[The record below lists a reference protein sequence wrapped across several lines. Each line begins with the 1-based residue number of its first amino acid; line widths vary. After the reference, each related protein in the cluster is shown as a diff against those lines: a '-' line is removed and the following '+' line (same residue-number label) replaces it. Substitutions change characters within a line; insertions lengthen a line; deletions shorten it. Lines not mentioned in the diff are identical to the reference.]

1 MIKIDKLCKSFGHK
15 EVLHSISLQI
25 DKPVVYGLI
34 GPNGAG
40 KTTLMRSICGI
51 LPASSGKIF
60 YEDGRRVQDIA
71 YMPDQTGLYTDMSV
85 ADEVKYIGRLRGLT
99 PKEAMERAS
108 CNIKRLGLSK
118 HIKTPI
124 AALSKGTARKV
135 QFVCTFL
142 IQPFLAILDEPFSG
156 LDPISAIE
164 MEKIILEKKEEGVTI
179 MLSTHHME
187 HAERFCDHIFMI
199 NKGNLIIDDELE
211 HLKLTH
217 LMPEYQIESQTPLLF
232 DEKHLIVK
240 EKTADIYTY
249 VVKTDNAYTYKQMM
263 KDIDDAEILSLNHKI
278 PDLKEIFIN
287 SVLVDDKK

>member
-1 MIKIDKLCKSFGHK
+1 MIKLDKLCKSFGHK

-51 LPASSGKIF
+51 LPASSGKII
-60 YEDGRRVQDIA
+60 YEDGRSVQEIA

-85 ADEVKYIGRLRGLT
+85 ADEVKYIGQLRGLT

-108 CNIKRLGLSK
+108 CYIKRLGLSK

-124 AALSKGTARKV
+124 AALSKGTVRKV

-156 LDPISAIE
+156 LDPISAID

-179 MLSTHHME
+179 LLSTHHME

-240 EKTADIYTY
+240 EKTADIYIY

-263 KDIDDAEILSLNHKI
+263 KDINDTEILSLNHKI

-287 SVLVDDKK
+287 SVRCS

>member
-1 MIKIDKLCKSFGHK
+1 MIKLDKLCKSFGHK

-51 LPASSGKIF
+51 LPASSGKII
-60 YEDGRRVQDIA
+60 YEDGRSVQEIA

-85 ADEVKYIGRLRGLT
+85 ADEVKYIGQLRGLT

-108 CNIKRLGLSK
+108 CYIKRLGLSK

-179 MLSTHHME
+179 LLSTHHME

-232 DEKHLIVK
+232 DEKHLIVE
-240 EKTADIYTY
+240 EKPADIYVY

-263 KDIDDAEILSLNHKI
+263 KDIDDTEILSLNHKI

-287 SVLVDDKK
+287 SVRCS

>member
-1 MIKIDKLCKSFGHK
+1 MIKLDKLCKSFGHK

-51 LPASSGKIF
+51 LPASSGKII
-60 YEDGRRVQDIA
+60 YEDGRSVQEIA
-71 YMPDQTGLYTDMSV
+71 YMPDQTGLYTDMLV
-85 ADEVKYIGRLRGLT
+85 ADEVKYIGQLRGLT

-108 CNIKRLGLSK
+108 CYIKRLGLSK

-124 AALSKGTARKV
+124 AALSKGTVRKV

-179 MLSTHHME
+179 LLSTHHME

-240 EKTADIYTY
+240 EKTADIYIY

-263 KDIDDAEILSLNHKI
+263 KDINDTEILSLNHKI

-287 SVLVDDKK
+287 SVRCS

>member
-1 MIKIDKLCKSFGHK
+1 MIKLDKLCKSFGHK

-51 LPASSGKIF
+51 LPASSGKII
-60 YEDGRRVQDIA
+60 YEDGRSVQEIA

-85 ADEVKYIGRLRGLT
+85 ADEVKYIGQLRGLT

-108 CNIKRLGLSK
+108 CYIKRLGLSK

-124 AALSKGTARKV
+124 AALSKGTVRKV

-179 MLSTHHME
+179 LLSTHHME
-187 HAERFCDHIFMI
+187 HAERFCNHIFMI

-240 EKTADIYTY
+240 EKTADIYIY

-263 KDIDDAEILSLNHKI
+263 KDINDTEILSLNHKI

-287 SVLVDDKK
+287 SVRCS

>member
-1 MIKIDKLCKSFGHK
+1 MIKLDKLCKSFGHK

-51 LPASSGKIF
+51 LPASSGKII
-60 YEDGRRVQDIA
+60 YEDGRSVQEIA

-85 ADEVKYIGRLRGLT
+85 ADEVKYIGQLRGLT

-108 CNIKRLGLSK
+108 CYIKRLGLSK

-179 MLSTHHME
+179 LLSTHHME

-240 EKTADIYTY
+240 EKTADIYIY
-249 VVKTDNAYTYKQMM
+249 VVETDNAYTYKQMM
-263 KDIDDAEILSLNHKI
+263 KDIDDTEILSLNHKI

-287 SVLVDDKK
+287 SVRCS

>member
-1 MIKIDKLCKSFGHK
+1 MIKLDKLCKSFGHK

-51 LPASSGKIF
+51 LPASSGKII
-60 YEDGRRVQDIA
+60 YEDGRSVQEIS

-85 ADEVKYIGRLRGLT
+85 ADEVKYIGQLRGLT

-108 CNIKRLGLSK
+108 CYIKRLGLSK

-124 AALSKGTARKV
+124 AALSKGTVRKV

-179 MLSTHHME
+179 LLSTHHME

-240 EKTADIYTY
+240 EKTADIYIY

-263 KDIDDAEILSLNHKI
+263 KDINDTEILSLNHKI
-278 PDLKEIFIN
+278 PDLKDIFIN
-287 SVLVDDKK
+287 SVRCS

>member
-1 MIKIDKLCKSFGHK
+1 MIKLDKLCKSFGHK

-25 DKPVVYGLI
+25 DKTVVYGLI

-51 LPASSGKIF
+51 LPASSGKII
-60 YEDGRRVQDIA
+60 YEDGRSVQEIA

-85 ADEVKYIGRLRGLT
+85 ADEVKYIGQLRGLT

-108 CNIKRLGLSK
+108 CYIKRLGLSK

-124 AALSKGTARKV
+124 AALSKGTVRKV

-179 MLSTHHME
+179 LLSTHHME

-240 EKTADIYTY
+240 EKTADIYIY

-263 KDIDDAEILSLNHKI
+263 KDIDDTEILSLNHKI

-287 SVLVDDKK
+287 SVRCS

>member
-1 MIKIDKLCKSFGHK
+1 MIKLDKLCKSFGHK

-51 LPASSGKIF
+51 LPASSGKII
-60 YEDGRRVQDIA
+60 YEDGRSVQEIA

-85 ADEVKYIGRLRGLT
+85 ADEVKYIGQLRGLT

-108 CNIKRLGLSK
+108 CYIKRLGLSK

-179 MLSTHHME
+179 LLSTHHME
-187 HAERFCDHIFMI
+187 HAERFCDNIFMI

-240 EKTADIYTY
+240 EKTADIYIY

-263 KDIDDAEILSLNHKI
+263 KDIDDTEILSLNHKI

-287 SVLVDDKK
+287 SVRCS

>member
-1 MIKIDKLCKSFGHK
+1 MLKLEKLCKNFGHK
-15 EVLHSISLQI
+15 EVLHSITLQI

-51 LPASSGKIF
+51 LPVNSGNVIYK
-60 YEDGRRVQDIA
+60 DGRTMQDIA
-71 YMPDQTGLYTDMSV
+71 YMPDQTSLYMDMSV
-85 ADEVKYIGRLRGLT
+85 ADEVKYIGQLRGLT
-99 PKEAMERAS
+99 SEEAMESAS
-108 CNIKRLGLSK
+108 HNIKRLGLLK
-118 HIKTPI
+118 YMRTPI
-124 AALSKGTARKV
+124 VALSKGTARKV

-142 IQPFLAILDEPFSG
+142 IQPFLAMLDEPFSG

-164 MEKIILEKKEEGVTI
+164 MEKIILEKKKEGVTI
-179 MLSTHHME
+179 LLSTHHME

-217 LMPEYQIESQTPLLF
+217 LMSEYQIESQTPLLF

-240 EKTADIYTY
+240 EKRNDIYRY
-249 VVKTDNAYTYKQMM
+249 VVKTDKAYTYKQLM
-263 KDIDDAEILSLNHKI
+263 KDIDNTEILSLNQKI

-287 SVLVDDKK
+287 AVR

>member
-1 MIKIDKLCKSFGHK
+1 M
-15 EVLHSISLQI
+15 LHSISLQI

-51 LPASSGKIF
+51 LPASSGKII
-60 YEDGRRVQDIA
+60 YEDGRSVQEIA

-85 ADEVKYIGRLRGLT
+85 ADEVKYIGQLRGLT
-99 PKEAMERAS
+99 PKEAMERAL
-108 CNIKRLGLSK
+108 CYIKRLGLSK

-124 AALSKGTARKV
+124 AALSKGTVRKV

-179 MLSTHHME
+179 LLSTHHME

-240 EKTADIYTY
+240 EKTADIYIY

-263 KDIDDAEILSLNHKI
+263 KDINDTEILSLNHKI

-287 SVLVDDKK
+287 SVRCS

>member
-1 MIKIDKLCKSFGHK
+1 MIKLDKLCKSFGHK

-51 LPASSGKIF
+51 LPASSGKII
-60 YEDGRRVQDIA
+60 YEDGRSVQEIA

-85 ADEVKYIGRLRGLT
+85 ADEVKYIGQLRGLT

-108 CNIKRLGLSK
+108 CYIKRLGLSK

-156 LDPISAIE
+156 LYPISAIE

-179 MLSTHHME
+179 LLSTHHME

-240 EKTADIYTY
+240 EKTADIYIY

-263 KDIDDAEILSLNHKI
+263 KDIDDTEILSLNHKI

-287 SVLVDDKK
+287 SVRCS

>member
-1 MIKIDKLCKSFGHK
+1 MLKIEKLCKSFGHK

-25 DKPVVYGLI
+25 DKPVIYGLI

-51 LPASSGKIF
+51 LPISSGKVI
-60 YEDGRRVQDIA
+60 YEEGRTMRDIA

-85 ADEVKYIGRLRGLT
+85 ADEVKYIGQLRGLT
-99 PKEAMERAS
+99 SKEAMERAS
-108 CNIKRLGLSK
+108 RHIKRLGLLK
-118 HIKTPI
+118 YLRTPI

-164 MEKIILEKKEEGVTI
+164 MEKIILEKKKEGVTI
-179 MLSTHHME
+179 LLSTHHME

-232 DEKHLIVK
+232 DEKHIVVK
-240 EKTADIYTY
+240 EKTADIYRY
-249 VVKTDNAYTYKQMM
+249 VVKTDKAYTYKQMM
-263 KDIDDAEILSLNHKI
+263 KDIDDTEILSLDHKI
-278 PDLKEIFIN
+278 PDLKEIFIK
-287 SVLVDDKK
+287 SVRCS

>member
-1 MIKIDKLCKSFGHK
+1 MIKLDKLCKSFGHK

-51 LPASSGKIF
+51 LPASSGKII
-60 YEDGRRVQDIA
+60 YEDGRSVQEIA

-85 ADEVKYIGRLRGLT
+85 ADEVKYIGQLRGLT
-99 PKEAMERAS
+99 PKETMERAS
-108 CNIKRLGLSK
+108 CYIKRLGLSK

-179 MLSTHHME
+179 LLSTHHME

-240 EKTADIYTY
+240 EKTADIYIY

-263 KDIDDAEILSLNHKI
+263 KDIDDTEILSLNHKI

-287 SVLVDDKK
+287 SVRCS

>member
-1 MIKIDKLCKSFGHK
+1 MIKLDKLCKSFGHK

-51 LPASSGKIF
+51 LPASSGKII
-60 YEDGRRVQDIA
+60 YEDGRSVQEIA

-85 ADEVKYIGRLRGLT
+85 ADEVKYIGQLRGLT

-108 CNIKRLGLSK
+108 CYIKRLGLSK

-124 AALSKGTARKV
+124 AALSKGTVRKV

-179 MLSTHHME
+179 LLSTHHME

-199 NKGNLIIDDELE
+199 NKGSLIIDDELE

-240 EKTADIYTY
+240 EKTADIYIY

-263 KDIDDAEILSLNHKI
+263 KDINDTEILSLNHKI

-287 SVLVDDKK
+287 SVRCS

>member
-1 MIKIDKLCKSFGHK
+1 MIKLDKLCKSFGHK

-51 LPASSGKIF
+51 LPASSGKII
-60 YEDGRRVQDIA
+60 YEDGRSVQEIA

-85 ADEVKYIGRLRGLT
+85 ADEVKYIGQLRGLT

-108 CNIKRLGLSK
+108 CYIKRLGLSK

-179 MLSTHHME
+179 LLSTHHME
-187 HAERFCDHIFMI
+187 HAERFCNHIFMI

-240 EKTADIYTY
+240 EKTADIYIY

-263 KDIDDAEILSLNHKI
+263 KDIDDTEILSLNHKI

-287 SVLVDDKK
+287 SVRCS

>member
-1 MIKIDKLCKSFGHK
+1 MIKLDKLCKSFGHK

-51 LPASSGKIF
+51 LPASSGKII
-60 YEDGRRVQDIA
+60 YEDGRSVQEIA
-71 YMPDQTGLYTDMSV
+71 YMPDQTGLYTDMSE
-85 ADEVKYIGRLRGLT
+85 ADEVKYIGQLRGLT

-108 CNIKRLGLSK
+108 CYIKRLGLSK

-179 MLSTHHME
+179 LLSTHHME

-240 EKTADIYTY
+240 EKTADIYIY

-263 KDIDDAEILSLNHKI
+263 KDIDDTEILSLNHKI

-287 SVLVDDKK
+287 SVRCS

>member
-1 MIKIDKLCKSFGHK
+1 MIKLDKLCKSFRHK

-51 LPASSGKIF
+51 LPASSGKII
-60 YEDGRRVQDIA
+60 YEDGRSVQEIA

-85 ADEVKYIGRLRGLT
+85 ADEVKYIGQLRGLT

-108 CNIKRLGLSK
+108 CYIKRLGLSK

-124 AALSKGTARKV
+124 AALSKGTVRKV

-179 MLSTHHME
+179 LLSTHHME

-240 EKTADIYTY
+240 EKTADIYIY

-263 KDIDDAEILSLNHKI
+263 KDINDTEILSLNHKI

-287 SVLVDDKK
+287 SVRCS

>member
-1 MIKIDKLCKSFGHK
+1 MIKLDKLCKSFGHK

-51 LPASSGKIF
+51 LPASSGKII
-60 YEDGRRVQDIA
+60 YEDGRSVQEIA

-85 ADEVKYIGRLRGLT
+85 ADEVKYIGQLRGLT

-108 CNIKRLGLSK
+108 CYIKRLGLSK

-124 AALSKGTARKV
+124 AALSKGTVRKV

-156 LDPISAIE
+156 IDPISAIE

-179 MLSTHHME
+179 LLSTHHME

-240 EKTADIYTY
+240 EKTADIYIY

-263 KDIDDAEILSLNHKI
+263 KDINDTEILSLNHKI

-287 SVLVDDKK
+287 SVRCS

>member
-1 MIKIDKLCKSFGHK
+1 MIKLDKLCKSFGHK

-51 LPASSGKIF
+51 LPASSGKII
-60 YEDGRRVQDIA
+60 YEDGRSVQEIA

-85 ADEVKYIGRLRGLT
+85 ADEVKYIGQLRGLT

-108 CNIKRLGLSK
+108 CYIKRLGLSK

-179 MLSTHHME
+179 LLSTHHME

-240 EKTADIYTY
+240 EKTADIYIY

-263 KDIDDAEILSLNHKI
+263 KDINDTEILSLNHKI

-287 SVLVDDKK
+287 SVRCS

>member
-15 EVLHSISLQI
+15 EVLHNISLQI

-51 LPASSGKIF
+51 LPASSGKII

-85 ADEVKYIGRLRGLT
+85 ADEVKYIGQLRGLT

-124 AALSKGTARKV
+124 ATLSKGTARKV

-179 MLSTHHME
+179 LLSTHHME

-240 EKTADIYTY
+240 EKTADIYIY

-287 SVLVDDKK
+287 SVRCS

>member
-1 MIKIDKLCKSFGHK
+1 MIKLDKLCKSFGHK

-51 LPASSGKIF
+51 LPASSGKII
-60 YEDGRRVQDIA
+60 YEDSRSVQEIA

-85 ADEVKYIGRLRGLT
+85 ADEVKYIGQLRGLT

-108 CNIKRLGLSK
+108 CYIKRLGLSK

-124 AALSKGTARKV
+124 AALSKGTVRKV

-179 MLSTHHME
+179 LLSTHHME

-240 EKTADIYTY
+240 EKTADIYIY

-263 KDIDDAEILSLNHKI
+263 KDINDTEILSLNHKI

-287 SVLVDDKK
+287 SVRCS

>member
-1 MIKIDKLCKSFGHK
+1 MIKLDKLCKSFGHK

-51 LPASSGKIF
+51 LPASSGKII
-60 YEDGRRVQDIA
+60 YEDGRSVQEIA

-85 ADEVKYIGRLRGLT
+85 ADEVKYIGQLRGLT

-108 CNIKRLGLSK
+108 CYIKRLGLSK

-124 AALSKGTARKV
+124 AALSKGTVRKV

-179 MLSTHHME
+179 LLSTHHME

-211 HLKLTH
+211 HLMLTH

-240 EKTADIYTY
+240 EKTADIYIY

-263 KDIDDAEILSLNHKI
+263 KDINDTEILSLNHKI

-287 SVLVDDKK
+287 SVRCS

>member
-1 MIKIDKLCKSFGHK
+1 MLKIEKLCKSFGHK

-25 DKPVVYGLI
+25 DKPVIYGLI

-51 LPASSGKIF
+51 LPISSGKVI
-60 YEDGRRVQDIA
+60 YEEGRTMRDIA

-85 ADEVKYIGRLRGLT
+85 ADEVKYIGQLRGLT
-99 PKEAMERAS
+99 SKEAMERAS
-108 CNIKRLGLSK
+108 RNIKRLGLLK
-118 HIKTPI
+118 YLRTPI

-164 MEKIILEKKEEGVTI
+164 MEKIILEKKKEGVTI
-179 MLSTHHME
+179 LLSTHHME

-211 HLKLTH
+211 HLKLMH

-232 DEKHLIVK
+232 DEKHIVVK
-240 EKTADIYTY
+240 EKTADIYRY
-249 VVKTDNAYTYKQMM
+249 VVKTDKAYTYKQMM
-263 KDIDDAEILSLNHKI
+263 KDIDDTEILSLDHKI
-278 PDLKEIFIN
+278 PDLKEIFIK
-287 SVLVDDKK
+287 SVRCS

>member
-1 MIKIDKLCKSFGHK
+1 MIKLDKLCKSFGHK

-51 LPASSGKIF
+51 LPASSGKII
-60 YEDGRRVQDIA
+60 YEDGRSVQEIA

-85 ADEVKYIGRLRGLT
+85 ADEVKYIGQLRGLT
-99 PKEAMERAS
+99 QKEAMERAS
-108 CNIKRLGLSK
+108 CYIKRLGLSK

-124 AALSKGTARKV
+124 AALSKGTVRKV

-179 MLSTHHME
+179 LLSTHHME

-240 EKTADIYTY
+240 EKTADIYIY

-263 KDIDDAEILSLNHKI
+263 KDINDTEILSLNHKI

-287 SVLVDDKK
+287 SVRCS

>member
-1 MIKIDKLCKSFGHK
+1 MIKLDKLCKSFGHK

-51 LPASSGKIF
+51 LPASSGKII
-60 YEDGRRVQDIA
+60 YEDGRSVQEIA

-85 ADEVKYIGRLRGLT
+85 ADEVKYIGQLRGLT

-108 CNIKRLGLSK
+108 CYIKRLGLSK
-118 HIKTPI
+118 YIKTPI
-124 AALSKGTARKV
+124 AALSKGTVRKV

-179 MLSTHHME
+179 LLSTHHME

-240 EKTADIYTY
+240 EKTADIYIY

-263 KDIDDAEILSLNHKI
+263 KDINDTEILSLNHKI

-287 SVLVDDKK
+287 SVRCS

>member
-1 MIKIDKLCKSFGHK
+1 MLKLEKLCKSFGHK
-15 EVLHSISLQI
+15 EVLHSITLQI

-51 LPASSGKIF
+51 LPVSSGNVI
-60 YEDGRRVQDIA
+60 YEDGHTMQNIA
-71 YMPDQTGLYTDMSV
+71 YMPDQTSLYTDMSV
-85 ADEVKYIGRLRGLT
+85 ADEVKYIGQLRGLT
-99 PKEAMERAS
+99 SEEAMESAS
-108 CNIKRLGLSK
+108 RNIKRLGLLK
-118 HIKTPI
+118 YMRTPI

-164 MEKIILEKKEEGVTI
+164 MEKIILEKKKEGVTI
-179 MLSTHHME
+179 LLSTHHME

-217 LMPEYQIESQTPLLF
+217 LMSEYQIESQTPLLF
-232 DEKHLIVK
+232 DEKHLVVK
-240 EKTADIYTY
+240 EKTTDIYRY
-249 VVKTDNAYTYKQMM
+249 VVKTDKAYTYKQLM
-263 KDIDDAEILSLNHKI
+263 KDIDDTEILSLNHKI

-287 SVLVDDKK
+287 SVR

>member
-1 MIKIDKLCKSFGHK
+1 MIKLDKLCKSFGHK

-25 DKPVVYGLI
+25 DKPVIYGLI

-51 LPASSGKIF
+51 LPASSGKII

-85 ADEVKYIGRLRGLT
+85 ADEVKYIGQLRGLT

-142 IQPFLAILDEPFSG
+142 IQPVLAILDEPFSG

-179 MLSTHHME
+179 LLSTHHME

-199 NKGNLIIDDELE
+199 NNGNLIIDDELE

-217 LMPEYQIESQTPLLF
+217 LMPEYQIKSQTPLLF

-240 EKTADIYTY
+240 EKTADIYIY

-263 KDIDDAEILSLNHKI
+263 KDIDDTEILSLNHKI

-287 SVLVDDKK
+287 SVRCS

>member
-1 MIKIDKLCKSFGHK
+1 MIKLDKLCKSFGHK

-40 KTTLMRSICGI
+40 KTTIMRSICGI
-51 LPASSGKIF
+51 LPASSGKII
-60 YEDGRRVQDIA
+60 YEDGRSVQEIA
-71 YMPDQTGLYTDMSV
+71 YMPDQTGLYTDMSE
-85 ADEVKYIGRLRGLT
+85 ADEVKYIGQLRGLT

-108 CNIKRLGLSK
+108 CYIKRLGLSK

-179 MLSTHHME
+179 LLSTHHME

-240 EKTADIYTY
+240 EKTADIYIY

-263 KDIDDAEILSLNHKI
+263 KDIDDTEILSLNHKI

-287 SVLVDDKK
+287 SVRCS

>member
-1 MIKIDKLCKSFGHK
+1 MIKLDKLCKSFGHK

-51 LPASSGKIF
+51 LPASSGKII
-60 YEDGRRVQDIA
+60 YEDGRSVQEIA

-85 ADEVKYIGRLRGLT
+85 ADEVKYIGQLRGLT

-108 CNIKRLGLSK
+108 CYIKRLGLSK

-179 MLSTHHME
+179 LLSTHHME

-240 EKTADIYTY
+240 EKTADIYIY

-263 KDIDDAEILSLNHKI
+263 KDIDDTEILSLNHKI

-287 SVLVDDKK
+287 SVRYS

>member
-1 MIKIDKLCKSFGHK
+1 MIKLDKLCKSFGHK

-51 LPASSGKIF
+51 LPASSGKII
-60 YEDGRRVQDIA
+60 YEDGRSVQEIA

-85 ADEVKYIGRLRGLT
+85 ADEVKYIGQLRGLT

-108 CNIKRLGLSK
+108 CYIKRLGLSK

-124 AALSKGTARKV
+124 AALSKGTVRKV

-179 MLSTHHME
+179 LLSTHHME

-240 EKTADIYTY
+240 EKTADIYIY

-263 KDIDDAEILSLNHKI
+263 KDIDDTEILSLNHKI

-287 SVLVDDKK
+287 SVRCS

>member
-1 MIKIDKLCKSFGHK
+1 MIKLDKLCKSFGHK

-51 LPASSGKIF
+51 LPASSGKII
-60 YEDGRRVQDIA
+60 YEDGRSVQDIA
-71 YMPDQTGLYTDMSV
+71 YMPDQTGLYMDMSV
-85 ADEVKYIGRLRGLT
+85 ADEVKYIGQLRGLT

-156 LDPISAIE
+156 LDPISTIE
-164 MEKIILEKKEEGVTI
+164 MEKIILEKQEEGVTI
-179 MLSTHHME
+179 LLSTHHME

-240 EKTADIYTY
+240 EKTADIYIY

-263 KDIDDAEILSLNHKI
+263 KDIDDTEILSLNHKI
-278 PDLKEIFIN
+278 PNLKEIFIN
-287 SVLVDDKK
+287 SVRCS

>member
-1 MIKIDKLCKSFGHK
+1 MIKLDKLCKSFGHK

-25 DKPVVYGLI
+25 DQPVVYGLI

-51 LPASSGKIF
+51 LPASSGKII
-60 YEDGRRVQDIA
+60 YEDGRSVQDIA

-85 ADEVKYIGRLRGLT
+85 ADEVKYIGQLRGLT

-124 AALSKGTARKV
+124 AALSKGTVRKV

-179 MLSTHHME
+179 LLSTHHME

-240 EKTADIYTY
+240 EKTADIYIY

-263 KDIDDAEILSLNHKI
+263 KDIDDTEILSLNHKI

-287 SVLVDDKK
+287 SVKCS

>member
-1 MIKIDKLCKSFGHK
+1 MIKLDKLCKSFGHK

-51 LPASSGKIF
+51 LPASSGKII
-60 YEDGRRVQDIA
+60 YEDGRSVQEIA

-85 ADEVKYIGRLRGLT
+85 ADEVKYIGQLRGLT

-108 CNIKRLGLSK
+108 CYIKRLGLSK

-156 LDPISAIE
+156 LDPISAVE

-179 MLSTHHME
+179 LLSTHHME

-240 EKTADIYTY
+240 EKTADIYIY

-263 KDIDDAEILSLNHKI
+263 KDIDDTEILSLNHKI

-287 SVLVDDKK
+287 SVRCS

>member
-1 MIKIDKLCKSFGHK
+1 MIKLDKLCKSFGHK

-51 LPASSGKIF
+51 LPASSGKII
-60 YEDGRRVQDIA
+60 YEDGRSVQEIA
-71 YMPDQTGLYTDMSV
+71 YMPDQTGLYTDMSM
-85 ADEVKYIGRLRGLT
+85 ADEVKYIGQLRGLT

-108 CNIKRLGLSK
+108 CYIKRLGLSK

-124 AALSKGTARKV
+124 AALSKGTVRKV

-179 MLSTHHME
+179 LLSTHHME

-240 EKTADIYTY
+240 EKTADIYIY

-263 KDIDDAEILSLNHKI
+263 KDINDTEILSLNHKI

-287 SVLVDDKK
+287 SVRCS

>member
-1 MIKIDKLCKSFGHK
+1 MLKIEKLCKSFGHK

-51 LPASSGKIF
+51 LPVSSGKVI
-60 YEDGRRVQDIA
+60 YEDGRTIRDIA
-71 YMPDQTGLYTDMSV
+71 YMPDQTSLYTDMSV
-85 ADEVKYIGRLRGLT
+85 ADEVKYIGQLRGLT
-99 PKEAMERAS
+99 SEEAMERALR
-108 CNIKRLGLSK
+108 NIKRLGLLK
-118 HIKTPI
+118 YLRTPI

-164 MEKIILEKKEEGVTI
+164 MEKIILEKKKEGVTI
-179 MLSTHHME
+179 LLSTHHME

-199 NKGNLIIDDELE
+199 NKGKLIIDDELE

-217 LMPEYQIESQTPLLF
+217 LMSEYHIESQTPLLF
-232 DEKHLIVK
+232 DEEHLVVK
-240 EKTADIYTY
+240 EKSADIYRY
-249 VVKTDNAYTYKQMM
+249 VVKTDDAYTYKQLM
-263 KDIDDAEILSLNHKI
+263 KAIDDTEILSLNHKI

-287 SVLVDDKK
+287 SVR

>member
-1 MIKIDKLCKSFGHK
+1 MIKLDKLCKSFGHK

-51 LPASSGKIF
+51 FPASSGKII
-60 YEDGRRVQDIA
+60 YEDGRSVQEIA

-85 ADEVKYIGRLRGLT
+85 ADEVKYIGQLRGLT

-108 CNIKRLGLSK
+108 CYIKRLGLSK

-124 AALSKGTARKV
+124 AALSKGTVRKV

-179 MLSTHHME
+179 LLSTHHME

-240 EKTADIYTY
+240 EKTADIYIY

-263 KDIDDAEILSLNHKI
+263 KDINDTEILSLNHKI

-287 SVLVDDKK
+287 SVRCS

>member
-1 MIKIDKLCKSFGHK
+1 MIKLDKLCKSFGHK

-51 LPASSGKIF
+51 LPASSGKII
-60 YEDGRRVQDIA
+60 YEDGRSVQEIA

-85 ADEVKYIGRLRGLT
+85 ADEVKYIGQLRGLT

-108 CNIKRLGLSK
+108 CYIKRLGLSK

-124 AALSKGTARKV
+124 AALSKGTVRKV

-179 MLSTHHME
+179 LLSTHHME

-240 EKTADIYTY
+240 EKTADIYI
-249 VVKTDNAYTYKQMM
+249 VKTDNAYTYKQMM
-263 KDIDDAEILSLNHKI
+263 KDINDTEILSLNHKI

-287 SVLVDDKK
+287 SVRCS